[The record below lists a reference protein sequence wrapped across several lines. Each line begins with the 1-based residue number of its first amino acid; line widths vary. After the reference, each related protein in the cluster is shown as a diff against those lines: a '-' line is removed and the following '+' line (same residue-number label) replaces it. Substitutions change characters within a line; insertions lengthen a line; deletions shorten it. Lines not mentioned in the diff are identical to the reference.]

1 MSEEPSDGT
10 RMLLIVL
17 AGLWA
22 ASFVL
27 AFVAY
32 VIIEPTGDSFL
43 RGMNRVLAFLGW
55 QGVAAVL
62 SITVFGVGRRWP
74 PGSATRRLS
83 AVPLGIALAFVAAIG
98 GLILWARF

>member
-62 SITVFGVGRRWP
+62 SITVFDR
-74 PGSATRRLS
+74 A
-83 AVPLGIALAFVAAIG
+83 IAAMRETYS